1 LTRSAAYVKGNR
13 QCHWRDG
20 RSLDRRSGMAELEA
34 AERHLS
40 AALQRLQAALSR
52 RGNLPAAS
60 VAGDLPDDVVALQ
73 EECQTLREVAG
84 HVSQR
89 LDRSIHE
96 LDRLL
101 GE

>member
-1 LTRSAAYVKGNR
+1 
-13 QCHWRDG
+13 
-20 RSLDRRSGMAELEA
+20 MAELEA

-40 AALQRLQAALSR
+40 AALERLQAALSR
-52 RGNLPAAS
+52 RGSGGLPAAG
-60 VAGDLPDDVVALQ
+60 VASDLPDDVVALQ

-101 GE
+101 GD

>member
-1 LTRSAAYVKGNR
+1 
-13 QCHWRDG
+13 
-20 RSLDRRSGMAELEA
+20 MAELEA

-40 AALQRLQAALSR
+40 AALERLQAALNR
-52 RGNLPAAS
+52 RMAGGGPAPHVAS
-60 VAGDLPDDVVALQ
+60 DLPDDVVALQ
-73 EECQTLREVAG
+73 EECQTLREVAS

-101 GE
+101 GD

>member
-1 LTRSAAYVKGNR
+1 
-13 QCHWRDG
+13 
-20 RSLDRRSGMAELEA
+20 MAELEA

-40 AALQRLQAALSR
+40 AALERLQAALNR
-52 RGNLPAAS
+52 RRAGGAAAAG
-60 VAGDLPDDVVALQ
+60 VASDLPDDVVALQ
-73 EECQTLREVAG
+73 QECQMLREVAG

-89 LDRSIHE
+89 LDRSIGD

>member
-1 LTRSAAYVKGNR
+1 
-13 QCHWRDG
+13 
-20 RSLDRRSGMAELEA
+20 MAELEA

-40 AALQRLQAALSR
+40 AALERLQAALNR
-52 RGNLPAAS
+52 RISGGAPGAGVAS
-60 VAGDLPDDVVALQ
+60 DLPDDVVALQ
-73 EECQTLREVAG
+73 EECQTLREAAG

-101 GE
+101 GD

>member
-1 LTRSAAYVKGNR
+1 
-13 QCHWRDG
+13 
-20 RSLDRRSGMAELEA
+20 MAELEA

-40 AALQRLQAALSR
+40 AALERLQAALKR
-52 RGNLPAAS
+52 RGSGATPASGVAS
-60 VAGDLPDDVVALQ
+60 DLPDDVIALQ

-89 LDRSIHE
+89 LDRSINE

-101 GE
+101 GD

>member
-1 LTRSAAYVKGNR
+1 MSRVTASVIGV
-13 QCHWRDG
+13 
-20 RSLDRRSGMAELEA
+20 SDRRSGMAELEA

-40 AALQRLQAALSR
+40 AALERLQAALNR
-52 RGNLPAAS
+52 RGSGRGSAAGGVS
-60 VAGDLPDDVVALQ
+60 DMPDDVIALQ

-89 LDRSIHE
+89 LDRSISE

-101 GE
+101 GD

>member
-1 LTRSAAYVKGNR
+1 
-13 QCHWRDG
+13 
-20 RSLDRRSGMAELEA
+20 MAELEA

-40 AALQRLQAALSR
+40 AALERLQAALNR
-52 RGNLPAAS
+52 RRSGAAPASGA
-60 VAGDLPDDVVALQ
+60 ADLPDDVIALQ

-89 LDRSIHE
+89 LDRSINE

-101 GE
+101 GD

>member
-1 LTRSAAYVKGNR
+1 
-13 QCHWRDG
+13 
-20 RSLDRRSGMAELEA
+20 MAELEA

-40 AALQRLQAALSR
+40 AALERLQAALSR
-52 RGNLPAAS
+52 RRSGDAPAWNP
-60 VAGDLPDDVVALQ
+60 DLPDDVIALQ

-89 LDRSIHE
+89 LDRSIGE

-101 GE
+101 GD

>member
-1 LTRSAAYVKGNR
+1 
-13 QCHWRDG
+13 
-20 RSLDRRSGMAELEA
+20 MAELEA

-40 AALQRLQAALSR
+40 AALQRLQAALNR
-52 RGNLPAAS
+52 RAAGGARAAS
-60 VAGDLPDDVVALQ
+60 VASDLPDDVIALQ

-101 GE
+101 GD

>member
-1 LTRSAAYVKGNR
+1 
-13 QCHWRDG
+13 
-20 RSLDRRSGMAELEA
+20 MAELEA

-40 AALQRLQAALSR
+40 AALERLQTALR
-52 RGNLPAAS
+52 RRSSGDIA
-60 VAGDLPDDVVALQ
+60 VATDLPDDVVALQ

-101 GE
+101 GD

>member
-1 LTRSAAYVKGNR
+1 
-13 QCHWRDG
+13 
-20 RSLDRRSGMAELEA
+20 MAELEA

-40 AALQRLQAALSR
+40 AALERLQTALRR
-52 RGNLPAAS
+52 RG
-60 VAGDLPDDVVALQ
+60 AGGVGRDLPEDVVALQ
-73 EECQTLREVAG
+73 EECQTLREVAS

-89 LDRSIHE
+89 LDRSISE